1 MEKISARGGC
11 FCWLEGRKGQA
22 RCMISYI
29 DLHSD
34 TITMMHCPMENLERS
49 RRMVNIERMRRG
61 YTQVQCFSAYVP
73 TGHYPKAVRRVL
85 PWRRFCFIADKKDWL
100 LKRHSDVLFPI
111 LSTGDLDSCSE
122 AGKIGVLFTIED
134 AGVIGKCERRLDEA
148 YERGVRIASLTW
160 NHENTLGFP
169 NSRDASVMKKGLKPF
184 GARMVEKMND
194 IGIVVDVSH
203 LSDGGFWD
211 VVRISKKPFVATHSN
226 SRNLTGHPRNLT
238 DDMIRALAEK
248 GGVMG
253 LNFAPAF
260 LTEDGKRESRIRDMV
275 RHVLHIR
282 NVGGSGVLAIG
293 SDFDGITGNLE
304 IGTPARMPRLAHA
317 LKKAGLTV
325 SEIEAMWQGN
335 VRRVLGEAWR

>member
-1 MEKISARGGC
+1 
-11 FCWLEGRKGQA
+11 
-22 RCMISYI
+22 MIPYI

-49 RRMVNIERMRRG
+49 RRMVNIERMHRG

-73 TGHYPKAVRRVL
+73 TGHYPEAVRRFL

-100 LKRHSDVLFPI
+100 LKRHSDALFPV
-111 LSTGDLDSCSE
+111 LGTEDLERGSK

-134 AGVIGKCERRLDEA
+134 AGVIGRCETRLDEA
-148 YERGVRIASLTW
+148 YRRGVRIASLTW
-160 NHENTLGFP
+160 NHENTLAFP
-169 NSRDASVMKKGLKPF
+169 NSRDASVMEKGLKPF
-184 GARMVEKMND
+184 GAKMVEKMNEL
-194 IGIVVDVSH
+194 GIVVDVSH

-211 VVRISKKPFVATHSN
+211 VVRMSKKPFVATHSN
-226 SRNLTGHPRNLT
+226 SRSLTGHPRNLT
-238 DDMIRALAEK
+238 DEMIRALAEK

-260 LTEDGKRESRIRDMV
+260 LTEDGKRESRIEDMV

-282 NVGGSGVLAIG
+282 KVGGSGVLAIG

-304 IGTPARMPRLAHA
+304 IGTPAGIPRLAHA
-317 LKKAGLTV
+317 LKKAGLSV

-335 VRRVLGEAWR
+335 ACRVLEEVWK